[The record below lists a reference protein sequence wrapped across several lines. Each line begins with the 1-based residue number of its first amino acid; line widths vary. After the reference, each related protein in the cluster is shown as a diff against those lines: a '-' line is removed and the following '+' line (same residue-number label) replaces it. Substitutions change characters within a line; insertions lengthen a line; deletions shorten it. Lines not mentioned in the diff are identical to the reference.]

1 VSLMLDVA
9 RVAAGLNLVFLTVLL
24 AIWGRNYLE
33 IRSKH
38 TLGTLVFAVFLFAE
52 NLLALYYYLTA
63 VTLPPIAVRPMM
75 YLQVLELAGIL
86 FLTYVTLD

>member
-1 VSLMLDVA
+1 MSLMLDVA
-9 RVAAGLNLVFLTVLL
+9 RAAAGVNLLL
-24 AIWGRNYLE
+24 LVALGAVWGRNYLQ

-38 TLGTLVFAVFLFAE
+38 TLGTLVFAGFLFAE

-63 VTLPPIAVRPMM
+63 ISLPLAAVRPMM
-75 YLQVLELAGIL
+75 YLQVLEFVGIA

>member
-1 VSLMLDVA
+1 MSLMLDAA
-9 RVAAGLNLVFLTVLL
+9 RAAAGLNLVLL
-24 AIWGRNYLE
+24 AVLIAIWARNYRQ

-63 VTLPPIAVRPMM
+63 VALPPFAVRPMM
-75 YLQVLELAGIL
+75 YLQVLELFGIS

>member
-1 VSLMLDVA
+1 MSLMLDVA
-9 RVAAGLNLVFLTVLL
+9 RVAAGLNLVLLTVL
-24 AIWGRNYLE
+24 ISVWGRNYLE

-52 NLLALYYYLTA
+52 NALALYYYLTA
-63 VTLPPIAVRPMM
+63 VTLPPFAVRPMM

>member
-9 RVAAGLNLVFLTVLL
+9 RVAAGLNLVFLAVLIG
-24 AIWGRNYLE
+24 IWGRNYLE

-63 VTLPPIAVRPMM
+63 VTLPPVAVRPMM
-75 YLQVLELAGIL
+75 YLQVLELAGVL